1 MHPLVLEM
9 GPESSSGPRWT
20 LRHAFVSY
28 RNLAAAKGFLGL
40 TVYSVLGAS
49 PTPAMAKAP

>member
-20 LRHAFVSY
+20 LRHTFVSY